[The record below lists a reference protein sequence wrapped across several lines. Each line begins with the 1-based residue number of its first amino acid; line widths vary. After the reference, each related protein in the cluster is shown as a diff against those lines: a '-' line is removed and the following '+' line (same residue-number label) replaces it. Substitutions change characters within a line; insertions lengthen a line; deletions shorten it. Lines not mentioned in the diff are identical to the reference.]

1 MSSSFYKIC
10 FLSFFPCC
18 TALIATEDSCRFL
31 FIIAHIYTVEF
42 CSAVT
47 DGAGVAIRGTVCRST
62 LSSFQI
68 LLEGKALSK
77 ATTSIKYSHR
87 FEMQLCKAVRVV
99 MFNEAS
105 PVVFACEQLRS
116 PMIFIVQFPAVQM
129 IYHFVCELNRNR
141 QTKQTPG
148 THCVPDRALVLLQIK
163 I

>member
-1 MSSSFYKIC
+1 M
-10 FLSFFPCC
+10 
-18 TALIATEDSCRFL
+18 
-31 FIIAHIYTVEF
+31 
-42 CSAVT
+42 T

-148 THCVPDRALVLLQIK
+148 THCVPDRSKSNKKFLRNASILCPGVCDGEIWEYESYKDVNFLLLLL
-163 I
+163 